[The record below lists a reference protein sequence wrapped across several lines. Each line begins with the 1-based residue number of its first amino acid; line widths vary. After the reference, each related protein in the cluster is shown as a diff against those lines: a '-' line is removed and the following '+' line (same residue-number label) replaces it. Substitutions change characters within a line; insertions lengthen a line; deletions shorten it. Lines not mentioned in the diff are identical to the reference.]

1 MTMYGLNS
9 ICVTLNLCSWWNL

>member
-9 ICVTLNLCSWWNL
+9 ICVTLNLCSWWNF

>member
-9 ICVTLNLCSWWNL
+9 ICVILNLCSWWNL